1 MTSKDWTYELIELE
15 DAKARMQDAVR
26 TERLRIE
33 REAKRRA
40 AREIADAVEEIEYK
54 FARKLAEANAA
65 GIPQSLLR
73 KEVLRTND
81 WPTWVKWR
89 DKADIAPQRQVIQDK
104 IAQRAVA
111 NLPHRFEKFTY
122 RGTERDAILWL
133 KDKKGKTLDTPLRA
147 YVVWDFLDFPDLDRD
162 QEDYRKSVGYGF
174 EEFTRLTGAIIKE
187 HYEGKEQGE

>member
-15 DAKARMQDAVR
+15 DAKAKMQDAVR
-26 TERLRIE
+26 TERQRIE

-40 AREIADAVEEIEYK
+40 AQEVADAVAEIEYK

-89 DKADIAPQRQVIQDK
+89 DMADIAPQRQVIQDK
-104 IAQRAVA
+104 IAQRAID
-111 NLPHRFEKFTY
+111 NLPY
-122 RGTERDAILWL
+122 RWEEGQWAGQPRPVLVWL
-133 KDKKGKTLDTPLRA
+133 KDKKGKNLEVPINIIVDPEHLTLPDWTEHDLAATLKVFSNRA
-147 YVVWDFLDFPDLDRD
+147 NLLELAQPVINERF
-162 QEDYRKSVGYGF
+162 K
-174 EEFTRLTGAIIKE
+174 KE
-187 HYEGKEQGE
+187 SE